1 MIATLFKWLLQSWQE
16 QVGGALPSFLK
27 PAPILPGAHMTEG
40 SWEGKSGEANDA
52 CKPAPA
58 SSHNETSDGAHV
70 YEEGVAI

>member
-1 MIATLFKWLLQSWQE
+1 
-16 QVGGALPSFLK
+16 
-27 PAPILPGAHMTEG
+27 MTEG